1 MHRAW
6 VLSLLVACAGSSPPP
21 QSAASVGGGQG
32 AVASSGVTCDQAVGH
47 MMDMLTADKSDVPP
61 ADVKRFHDLFVQHC
75 QADTWSVDV
84 RQCFGA
90 MKTLNDGDACGAKM
104 TDPQRQ
110 ALDNATKPPAAAPTP
125 ATPASTTRSP
135 TIKSGDPC
143 EGGN

>member
-1 MHRAW
+1 
-6 VLSLLVACAGSSPPP
+6 
-21 QSAASVGGGQG
+21 
-32 AVASSGVTCDQAVGH
+32 

-61 ADVKRFHDLFVQHC
+61 SDVKRFHDLFVQHC
-75 QADTWSVDV
+75 QSDTWSADV

-90 MKTLNDGDACGAKM
+90 MKTLSDGDTCGAQM

-110 ALDNATKPPAAAPTP
+110 ALDNATKPPAGGAAPAAAPTP
-125 ATPASTTRSP
+125 TPASTTRSP